1 MKNETD
7 ILIEIAELEVELAR
21 EMREDILHDI
31 NILKIRTAIATL
43 QWVLGVEKYFHKLL
57 EL

>member
-21 EMREDILHDI
+21 EMREDILNDI
-31 NILKIRTAIATL
+31 TILKIRTAIATL
-43 QWVLGVEKYFHKLL
+43 QWVLGFEK
-57 EL
+57 

>member
-7 ILIEIAELEVELAR
+7 VLIEIAELEVQLAK
-21 EMREDILHDI
+21 EMKEDVLHDI

-43 QWVLGVEKYFHKLL
+43 QWVLGIEK
-57 EL
+57 